1 MTKDEV
7 EQKRLHL
14 VGAMAVGLVDPKKEP
29 DQDLASLPLR
39 IKNGRAD
46 A

>member
-14 VGAMAVGLVDPKKEP
+14 VGAMAVGLVDPKK
-29 DQDLASLPLR
+29 DQEYTLASFPLR
-39 IKNGRAD
+39 IKSSRAD